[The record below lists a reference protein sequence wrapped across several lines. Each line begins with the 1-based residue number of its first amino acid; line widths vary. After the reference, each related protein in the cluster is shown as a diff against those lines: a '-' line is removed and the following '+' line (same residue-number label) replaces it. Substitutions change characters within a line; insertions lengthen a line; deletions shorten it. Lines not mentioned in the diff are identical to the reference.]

1 MNAQLLQDVLVTA
14 IVGTSTVVV
23 LRRLAPAR
31 FRRMQ
36 TGMAHFLGQPQRG
49 AIARAIGRW
58 LQPDEARKGAC
69 GSGLGCGSCS
79 GCGPSEMPAGAIPLV
94 IRPRSKQG

>member
-1 MNAQLLQDVLVTA
+1 MNAQLVQDVLVAA
-14 IVGTSTVVV
+14 IVGTSAIVV
-23 LRRLAPAR
+23 LRRFAPAR

-36 TGMAHFLGQPQRG
+36 AGMAHFLGQPQRG
-49 AIARAIGRW
+49 FISRAIGRW

-79 GCGPSEMPAGAIPLV
+79 GCGPSEMPAEAIPLV
-94 IRPRSKQG
+94 IRPRSK